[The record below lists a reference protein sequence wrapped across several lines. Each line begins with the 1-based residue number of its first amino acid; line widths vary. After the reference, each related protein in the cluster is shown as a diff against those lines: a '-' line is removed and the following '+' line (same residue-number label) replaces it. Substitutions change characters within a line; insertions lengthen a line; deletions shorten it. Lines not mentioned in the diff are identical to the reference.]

1 MSRQPDLSC
10 IVLTRQTLYKV
21 CSSVRHTLLQ
31 RKLVLS
37 VSSHVKNLLTP
48 LIIGRNRAWNFCPF
62 LTVSFTSTTPP
73 LLVSFTLTTLTVF
86 MRFET
91 NLLFF
96 TEHLSPSC
104 HEESSRSS
112 LPLHLRATSSRRFLP
127 PDPFPSH
134 HGTLWKLW
142 NDKIY
147 VLYIVS
153 KSDALQ
159 YIYLSYL
166 SSKPDLCLVIYIWD
180 QYVIVHKRIYKIY
193 QFCTRNSKLCAWN
206 SQSNRRK
213 KLRLIGI

>member
-1 MSRQPDLSC
+1 MIIRRNRDW
-10 IVLTRQTLYKV
+10 
-21 CSSVRHTLLQ
+21 H
-31 RKLVLS
+31 LS
-37 VSSHVKNLLTP
+37 VS
-48 LIIGRNRAWNFCPF
+48 
-62 LTVSFTSTTPP
+62 FTITTPP
-73 LLVSFTLTTLTVF
+73 LLESFTFTTLTVF

-91 NLLFF
+91 NLLFC

-104 HEESSRSS
+104 HKESSRSS

-166 SSKPDLCLVIYIWD
+166 SSKQDLCLVIYIWD

-213 KLRLIGI
+213 IKVDWDIEPCSRGSGAVIFWSGCPANICIVSDSMCPSSQLRRWLFFGAINWKKKQKQ